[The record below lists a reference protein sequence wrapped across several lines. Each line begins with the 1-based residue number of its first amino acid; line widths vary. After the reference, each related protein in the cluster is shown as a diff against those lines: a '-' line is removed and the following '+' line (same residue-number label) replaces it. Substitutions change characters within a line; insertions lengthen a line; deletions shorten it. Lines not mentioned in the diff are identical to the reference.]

1 MNRAEIRAVFK
12 RREDRIPYRQFEY
25 MDEEYTRNKI
35 RHRVMPYLTEEIN
48 PRTVEHMA
56 AAAQSLEEV
65 QDYLD
70 EMTEMLMEKYVQKSG
85 DSLLADNQLAHEPLL
100 LQKCVLQKC
109 LEQSGTKDFTR
120 VHLDEICTKR
130 ILPGGIWMKSC
141 ALFYQET
148 EMPAPHGLYAF
159 WITLQISPSSR
170 RITSASSSPPPLS
183 STPSTCRR
191 CVCMSLS
198 LGRSPPRFSIF
209 QNRCADRKPA

>member
-1 MNRAEIRAVFK
+1 MNRAEIEQYLK
-12 RREDRIPYRQFEY
+12 EEKIEYRTDSSN

-109 LEQSGTKDFTR
+109 LEQSAG
-120 VHLDEICTKR
+120 TKR
-130 ILPGGIWMKSC
+130 ILPEYIWMKSAHC
-141 ALFYQET
+141 LPGRPENACTF
-148 EMPAPHGLYAF
+148 P
-159 WITLQISPSSR
+159 IV
-170 RITSASSSPPPLS
+170 LS
-183 STPSTCRR
+183 SQGHIGDWHFAELISGNSRGHSR
-191 CVCMSLS
+191 Y
-198 LGRSPPRFSIF
+198 FS
-209 QNRCADRKPA
+209 AAG